1 MSGEIFWNAFCSNT
15 GVKLFLI
22 KHFNSIAK
30 ATKRLFWIG
39 VASFMIGVSN
49 VIMEEDR
56 SIHDTR
62 MQVEQKI
69 VEPEEE

>member
-1 MSGEIFWNAFCSNT
+1 
-15 GVKLFLI
+15 
-22 KHFNSIAK
+22 
-30 ATKRLFWIG
+30 
-39 VASFMIGVSN
+39 MIGVSN